1 MMGVLKKQRRLLA
14 LWFQRLPTD
23 RLKRHKPQISGSLP
37 LVVAEKV
44 QNALRLSAIDRAAMQ
59 LGLYVG
65 QPLANVRAMV
75 PELEVVTA
83 DPLADARLLEQLADW
98 CDRFTPVV
106 ALDPPDGLFLDIT
119 GAAHLFGGENKLL
132 SRICGI
138 LRAGNFAV
146 QAAIAGTA
154 QAARALARHRDGCI
168 VEEGEEAQAV
178 SPLPIEALQLDPVIT
193 HAFRRAG
200 LKTIGQAAGRKRS
213 EIVSRFGTTTL
224 AVMDEA
230 LGQSERP
237 ISPRR
242 LPPDYWQAESFAEP
256 VLTLDVIQPTLQA
269 LAAGLCTAME
279 QNGVGARCLE
289 ASFFRSDGVI
299 RHIAVETGGPVRAV
313 PVIGRLFQERLASL
327 ADPLDPG
334 FGFDFIRLAALRV
347 EGMETRASSFDAA
360 GQAQQEINFL
370 VDRLTV
376 RFGRGRVMRFYPQDS
391 HVPENAWLAAPA
403 QNAHETA
410 VTWQSVRA
418 HGEAPRRPLRLFT
431 PPESIEIRHMPLRL
445 QWRKASHTITQWE
458 GPERIA
464 MEWWRQ
470 DTNQVARDYYRAED
484 EMGRRYWIY
493 RELSALPKWF
503 LHGVFA

>member
-1 MMGVLKKQRRLLA
+1 MA

-23 RLKRHKPQISGSLP
+23 RLKRHKPQTSGSLP

-44 QNALRLSAIDRAAMQ
+44 QNALCLSAVDQAAAQ

-65 QPLANVRAMV
+65 QPLANARAMV
-75 PELEVVTA
+75 LELEVAVA
-83 DPLADARLLEQLADW
+83 DLLADASLLEQLADW

-119 GAAHLFGGENKLL
+119 GAAHLFGGEKKLL
-132 SRICGI
+132 GRICGT
-138 LRAGNFAV
+138 LRTGNFAV
-146 QAAIAGTA
+146 QAAIAGTV
-154 QAARALARHRDGCI
+154 QAVHALARHRDGCI
-168 VEEGEEAQAV
+168 VEEGKEAQAV

-213 EIVSRFGTTTL
+213 EIVSRFGADTL

-230 LGQSERP
+230 LGQGGRP

-242 LPPDYWQAESFAEP
+242 LPPDYWQAENFAEP

-269 LAAGLCTAME
+269 LAASLCTVME
-279 QNGVGARCLE
+279 QNGVGARRLE
-289 ASFFRSDGVI
+289 ASFFRSDGAI
-299 RHIAVETGGPVRAV
+299 RRIAVETGGPVRAV
-313 PVIGRLFQERLASL
+313 PVIGRLFQERLTSL

-334 FGFDFIRLAALRV
+334 FGFDLIRLAALRV
-347 EGMETRASSFDAA
+347 ERMETRTSSFDTAV
-360 GQAQQEINFL
+360 QAQDEIDFL
-370 VDRLTV
+370 VDRLAV

-391 HVPENAWLAAPA
+391 HVPENTWLATPA

-410 VTWQSVRA
+410 ASWQTVRA
-418 HGEAPRRPLRLFT
+418 HGEAPRRPLRLFA
-431 PPESIEIRHMPLRL
+431 PPESIEIRHMPLGL
-445 QWRKASHTITQWE
+445 QWRKAWHAITQWE

-470 DTNQVARDYYRAED
+470 ETSQVARDYYRAED
-484 EMGRRYWIY
+484 EMGRRYWLY
-493 RELSALPKWF
+493 CELSVPPKWF